1 MAVAVKNQDEGD
13 EHSCFADNTHRDVF
27 LNAKSINN
35 INNGSCMRT
44 GGSTISGA
52 FLLEILALVN
62 ESEQT
67 ALTAI
72 STTGYLD
79 YQLMDETI
87 DNFNNLIMFAILRLR
102 KQDDALAKA
111 EKSITRDTIDP
122 RV

>member
-1 MAVAVKNQDEGD
+1 MQN
-13 EHSCFADNTHRDVF
+13 
-27 LNAKSINN
+27 LL
-35 INNGSCMRT
+35 
-44 GGSTISGA
+44 TILITVRAWELGVLRFQER

-72 STTGYLD
+72 STNGYLD

-87 DNFNNLIMFAILRLR
+87 DNFNNPIMFAILRLR
-102 KQDDALAKA
+102 KQDDALAQA